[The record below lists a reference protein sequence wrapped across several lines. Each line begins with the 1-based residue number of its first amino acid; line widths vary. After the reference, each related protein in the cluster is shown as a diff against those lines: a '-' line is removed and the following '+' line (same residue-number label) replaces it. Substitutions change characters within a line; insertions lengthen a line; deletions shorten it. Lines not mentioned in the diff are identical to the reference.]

1 MRSKS
6 TESKTRIARI
16 AAGLLAA
23 AWALGEARA
32 GFDATVSPPRFEL
45 RANPGEVVR
54 QVLDITNGAATVA
67 SYTVKTADWRLN
79 PEGGVVYHEGEPGE
93 DSCRRWV
100 RIERHV
106 VKIAPRQTR
115 NYRFEVHVPPDAP
128 SGECRFAL
136 LIASEAARVTPV
148 ASGIQIPLVGRIG
161 VIVYV
166 TIGDAKPKLQL
177 VRMRLQD
184 TPDGIMPA
192 FTFRNSGN
200 AHSRVLGAVEG
211 RDAKGRR
218 VDLVAAQD
226 VILPGA
232 ERTILLR
239 PVAWS
244 RGQARASG
252 VRLVPPIHVRGRL
265 EYQGGGDLEID
276 YRLP

>member
-1 MRSKS
+1 M
-6 TESKTRIARI
+6 RIARI
-16 AAGLLAA
+16 AVGLLAA
-23 AWALGEARA
+23 ASTLGEARA

-54 QVLDITNGAATVA
+54 QVLDITNGAAAVA

-79 PEGGVVYHEGEPGE
+79 PEGGVVYHEGEPAQ

-115 NYRFEVHVPPDAP
+115 HYRFEVHVPPDAP
-128 SGECRFAL
+128 RGECRFAL

-166 TIGDAKPKLQL
+166 TIGDAKPNLQL
-177 VRMRLQD
+177 VHMRLQD
-184 TPDGIMPA
+184 TPQGTMPA
-192 FTFRNSGN
+192 LTFRNSGN
-200 AHSRVLGAVEG
+200 AHGRVLGAVEG
-211 RDAKGRR
+211 RDAKGRQ
-218 VDLVAAQD
+218 VDLVASQD

-232 ERTILLR
+232 ERAILLR
-239 PVAWS
+239 PVDWS
-244 RGQARASG
+244 SGQAKPSD

-265 EYQGGGDLEID
+265 EYQGGGDLKID

>member
-1 MRSKS
+1 MR
-6 TESKTRIARI
+6 TARI

-23 AWALGEARA
+23 LWGLGEARA

-45 RANPGEVVR
+45 HARPGEVVR
-54 QVLDITNGAATVA
+54 KVLDITNGAPTV
-67 SYTVKTADWRLN
+67 STYTVKTADWRLA
-79 PEGGVVYHEGEPGE
+79 PDGGVVYREGEPAQ

-115 NYRFEVHVPPDAP
+115 HYRFEVHVPPDAP
-128 SGECRFAL
+128 SGECRFAV
-136 LIASEAARVTPV
+136 LIASEAVRVTPL
-148 ASGIQIPLVGRIG
+148 ASGIEIPLVGRIG

-177 VRMRLQD
+177 VRVRLED
-184 TPDGIMPA
+184 TPEGAMPA
-192 FTFRNSGN
+192 FTFRNEGN

-218 VDLVAAQD
+218 VDLVASQD

-239 PVAWS
+239 PVDWS
-244 RGQARASG
+244 SGQARPSSIQ
-252 VRLVPPIHVRGRL
+252 LIPPIHVRGRL
-265 EYQGGGDLEID
+265 EYQGGGNLEID
-276 YRLP
+276 HQLP